1 MSLITELAD
10 WKTKKAEAE
19 RNLKLADSS
28 AAFQKKWGSALRIA
42 TENIN
47 RIEGVLIARPE
58 TDELQAEEQRHFK
71 AVTSIYERYKK

>member
-28 AAFQKKWGSALRIA
+28 VAFQNKWGNNLRIA
-42 TENIN
+42 TENIH
-47 RIEGVLIARPE
+47 RIEGVLAARPW
-58 TDELQAEEQRHFK
+58 TDEIQAEEQRHFK
-71 AVTSIYERYKK
+71 AVQSIYERYQK